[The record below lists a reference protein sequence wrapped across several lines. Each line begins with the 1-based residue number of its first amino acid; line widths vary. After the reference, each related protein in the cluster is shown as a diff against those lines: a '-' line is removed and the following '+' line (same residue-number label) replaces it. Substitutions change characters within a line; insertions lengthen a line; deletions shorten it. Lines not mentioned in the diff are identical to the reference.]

1 MVVVKLLL
9 QLGLGCQRSL
19 HRSLLQL
26 HLGELAGSRRGRK
39 DGEEGM
45 VGVVEKTTML
55 PQLGLGYQGSLHM
68 SQQHGGVGDWE
79 EAWRRDGGGEA
90 AAAVGP
96 RLPRVL
102 AQVTAEASPGGL
114 GSRRGRKHA
123 EGMVVECVGGGEDH
137 HAAAVGPRLPRVLV
151 QVTAAWWCWGLGT
164 GMEEGCWW

>member
-1 MVVVKLLL
+1 MVAWCNPPCVMEIFL
-9 QLGLGCQRSL
+9 
-19 HRSLLQL
+19 
-26 HLGELAGSRRGRK
+26 
-39 DGEEGM
+39 

-55 PQLGLGYQGSLHM
+55 PQLGLGYRGSLHM

-114 GSRRGRKHA
+114 GSAARVTTRAVRSYRTISPLPT
-123 EGMVVECVGGGEDH
+123 EVGGILSV
-137 HAAAVGPRLPRVLV
+137 ALAVGSRPPDVIWHPVLWSPDFPPARHLLGAPNQRLSS
-151 QVTAAWWCWGLGT
+151 
-164 GMEEGCWW
+164 